1 MNSLLRLQEFGFE
14 SEVAL
19 VPLLVFFLDLHITS
33 VGLDCAEE
41 LSELLVLGQG
51 FGQGGLL
58 GVGHQRAPI
67 VQEEDVADLTGVIP
81 LQHGFDFDEVFE

>member
-41 LSELLVLGQG
+41 LSELLVFGQG
-51 FGQGGLL
+51 FWQRSLL
-58 GVGHQRAPI
+58 RVGHQRAP
-67 VQEEDVADLTGVIP
+67 VMQKEDIADLTGVIP